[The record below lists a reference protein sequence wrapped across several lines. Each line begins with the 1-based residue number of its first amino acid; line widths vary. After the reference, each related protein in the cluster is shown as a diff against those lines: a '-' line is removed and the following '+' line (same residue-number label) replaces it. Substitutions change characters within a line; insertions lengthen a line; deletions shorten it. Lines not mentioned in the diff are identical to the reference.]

1 MSLKDLI
8 GKVNNGDSVTA
19 LKKEFC
25 HELEQLDNE
34 EFMKAYNIYYKN
46 EKLNK
51 SPLNHKGLVEVFKR
65 NTIKK
70 QSVNGIVSIPT
81 KDCNIIE
88 ITIV

>member
-1 MSLKDLI
+1 
-8 GKVNNGDSVTA
+8 
-19 LKKEFC
+19 
-25 HELEQLDNE
+25 
-34 EFMKAYNIYYKN
+34 MKAYNIYYKN

-51 SPLNHKGLVEVFKR
+51 SPLNNKGLVEVFKR

>member
-1 MSLKDLI
+1 
-8 GKVNNGDSVTA
+8 
-19 LKKEFC
+19 
-25 HELEQLDNE
+25 
-34 EFMKAYNIYYKN
+34 MKAYNIYYKN

-51 SPLNHKGLVEVFKR
+51 SPLNYKGLVEVFKR

-70 QSVNGIVSIPT
+70 QFGNGIVSIPT

>member
-1 MSLKDLI
+1 
-8 GKVNNGDSVTA
+8 
-19 LKKEFC
+19 
-25 HELEQLDNE
+25 
-34 EFMKAYNIYYKN
+34 MKAYNIYYKN

-51 SPLNHKGLVEVFKR
+51 SPLNYKGIVEVFKR

-70 QSVNGIVSIPT
+70 QSENGIVSIPT

>member
-1 MSLKDLI
+1 MAIL
-8 GKVNNGDSVTA
+8 
-19 LKKEFC
+19 
-25 HELEQLDNE
+25 LEEMLDHHNIKY
-34 EFMKAYNIYYKN
+34 FMKAYNIYYKN

>member
-1 MSLKDLI
+1 MAILLEEMLDHHNIKD
-8 GKVNNGDSVTA
+8 
-19 LKKEFC
+19 
-25 HELEQLDNE
+25 
-34 EFMKAYNIYYKN
+34 FMKAYNIYYKN

-51 SPLNHKGLVEVFKR
+51 SPLNYKGIVEVFKR

>member
-1 MSLKDLI
+1 MATLLEEMLDHHNIKD
-8 GKVNNGDSVTA
+8 
-19 LKKEFC
+19 
-25 HELEQLDNE
+25 
-34 EFMKAYNIYYKN
+34 FMKAYNIYYKN

-51 SPLNHKGLVEVFKR
+51 SPLNYKGLVEVFKR